1 MLNPIHDQIKAQC
14 RQLLT
19 SGDFDGARQKYRAM
33 INAGTSD
40 PDVHVAYAAL
50 LRESGNHEGAQRHL
64 LSHYKMNPVG
74 KVPRSARAQVPR
86 LLYARGFE
94 ETFPVIARLSNGT

>member
-1 MLNPIHDQIKAQC
+1 MIK
-14 RQLLT
+14 
-19 SGDFDGARQKYRAM
+19 
-33 INAGTSD
+33 AGTSD

-74 KVPRSARAQVPR
+74 KVPKSARAQVPR

-94 ETFPVIARLSNGT
+94 ETFPMIARRSNGTYAPGYGAGTSPFAISCEAAKYQDNALPLRRT